1 MGLMKV
7 DVLKVVIILNE
18 ACKNGEI
25 LCGID
30 KKCLSPELIC
40 NGVNDCSDGSDEMEC
55 TKIIPTCENHE
66 FECLNERCIL
76 KDKVCDSVNDC
87 GDWSDEKH
95 CMEKKC
101 EEFGDYCDDG
111 TCIRHHQICDNVF
124 HHLDFSDERACN
136 FKLHR

>member
-1 MGLMKV
+1 MAYVSKKSGTHQIRVLKVFGEEVESFTIPNFAEEIDFSDMSFDIYTEEGIYRYSMKTKILIKV

-55 TKIIPTCENHE
+55 TKSI
-66 FECLNERCIL
+66 FLLN
-76 KDKVCDSVNDC
+76 
-87 GDWSDEKH
+87 
-95 CMEKKC
+95 
-101 EEFGDYCDDG
+101 
-111 TCIRHHQICDNVF
+111 Q
-124 HHLDFSDERACN
+124 
-136 FKLHR
+136 